1 MILKYKNNKFVRLF
15 MEENKFT
22 EKDYLEAQYK
32 IQRSIQANVNVIA
45 FVVIIQLL
53 LTIAVLVFYI
63 LNYHLF

>member
-1 MILKYKNNKFVRLF
+1 